1 MENRG
6 NKMRFFLT
14 LFICLFAASPLLG
27 QKTEDQVRST
37 VQLKMIQAQRL
48 NEQGNEIKAK
58 QLVDESIA
66 IMLEAIRNNQ
76 SQPWM
81 REGLKIAMQAT
92 RTPEEEV
99 ERVMKEV
106 DLLIDINRTINVI
119 KGVTENEQ
127 VARPLSL
134 REQLNSL
141 TDSPAVKELARDR
154 RRAALGGMFLGQKN
168 GAVGYRPII
177 SFFPQGDMMT
187 VGAIVSPDRRYVRIG
202 VSAANTG
209 IGAVHTFNFST
220 GEYQSLDNKK

>member
-14 LFICLFAASPLLG
+14 LFICLFAAIPLLG
-27 QKTEDQVRST
+27 QKIEDQVRST

-48 NEQGNEIKAK
+48 NQQGNEIKAK

-81 REGLKIAMQAT
+81 REGLKIAMQAI

-119 KGVTENEQ
+119 KGVTENKQ

-154 RRAALGGMFLGQKN
+154 RRAALGGMCLGQKN
-168 GAVGYRPII
+168 GAVG
-177 SFFPQGDMMT
+177 
-187 VGAIVSPDRRYVRIG
+187 
-202 VSAANTG
+202 
-209 IGAVHTFNFST
+209 
-220 GEYQSLDNKK
+220 